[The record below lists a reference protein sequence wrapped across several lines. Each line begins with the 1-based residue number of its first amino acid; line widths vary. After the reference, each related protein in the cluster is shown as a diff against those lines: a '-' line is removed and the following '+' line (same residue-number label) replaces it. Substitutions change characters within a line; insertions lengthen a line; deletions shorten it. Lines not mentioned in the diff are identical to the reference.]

1 MLNFNILRA
10 GALLVLI
17 LALSTSTAR
26 PFEGR
31 QDESGTTSRRRA
43 YVTDLYTLMHH
54 LRTALGFSEFSAPS
68 SHFLQTTA
76 LQEPHVT
83 LLHAVTQ

>member
-17 LALSTSTAR
+17 LALNTSTAR
-26 PFEGR
+26 PLEGR

-43 YVTDLYTLMHH
+43 YVTGLYTLMHH
-54 LRTALGFSEFSAPS
+54 LRTALGFRS
-68 SHFLQTTA
+68 FLP
-76 LQEPHVT
+76 LPVIFFRP
-83 LLHAVTQ
+83 LLYKKLM

>member
-54 LRTALGFSEFSAPS
+54 LQTALGFSEFSAPS